1 MDLDAFVT
9 EHGGEWNRLQYL
21 IGRPARR
28 RTAAEVDEMVMLY
41 RRAATHLSV
50 VRSRS
55 GDPALVAWLTRLVL
69 QARAAVSPSAGFSI
83 AGVRHF
89 FAVAFP
95 TEVYRAGRWCL
106 GTAAAFFALSVVV
119 GYLVATDPSIA
130 ATVMTPEEIQD
141 YVSRDFEAYYSQ
153 STRENFAA
161 QVWLNNAIL
170 SAACLASGILVLPVL
185 YILFVNALNIGLAG
199 GVMVGNGG
207 ADTFFGLITV
217 HGLLE
222 LTCVL
227 VAAGVGLRVGWAW
240 IAPGPYLT
248 RAQSLARAGRS
259 ATVVA
264 LGLGVWLL
272 VSGIVEGF
280 VTPSPLPVVMKLT
293 LGAGVWLVFL
303 GYVILVGGAAVRR
316 GEHADVAAYE
326 REAQAPVV

>member
-9 EHGGEWNRLQYL
+9 EHAGEWNRLQYL
-21 IGRPARR
+21 VGRPARR
-28 RTAAEVDEMVMLY
+28 RSAAEVDEMVMLY
-41 RRAATHLSV
+41 RRTATHLSV
-50 VRSRS
+50 VRSRW
-55 GDPALVAWLTRLVL
+55 GDPTIVAWLTRLVL
-69 QARAAVSPSAGFSI
+69 QARAAVSPSAGFSV
-83 AGVRHF
+83 ASVRRF

-106 GTAAAFFALSVVV
+106 GTAAAFLAFSVVV
-119 GYLVATDPSIA
+119 GYFVATDPSIA
-130 ATVMTPEEIQD
+130 ATVLTPEEIES

-153 STRENFAA
+153 STHENFAA
-161 QVWLNNAIL
+161 QVWLNNTIL

-185 YILFVNALNIGLAG
+185 YILYVNALNIGLAG
-199 GVMVGNGG
+199 GIMVGNGG

-248 RAQSLARAGRS
+248 RTQSLARAGRS

-272 VSGIVEGF
+272 ISGIVEGF
-280 VTPSPLPVVMKLT
+280 VTPSPLPVVVKLV
-293 LGAGVWLVFL
+293 LGALVWLAFL
-303 GYVILVGGAAVRR
+303 SYVVIVGGAAVRQ

-326 REAQAPVV
+326 REVEAPSV